1 MPAAPCSVLPPIAD
15 AFAYIQAET
24 SPWPTKGGTACS
36 EIPSQHAKVLP
47 VHYENIRTTCHA
59 LHRLGRHIGRAHAL
73 ALHLRA
79 SRQADTHCLRD
90 QRQKNR
96 SCTILCLPLA
106 STVRLLNLALGH
118 HPQIGALKLSIPESP
133 DQLRDSSC
141 CGSRHQLVTPVAFW
155 NSDAATPDAAP
166 DGQLIRACYGR
177 HELPT
182 PLYPAASP
190 LQGGFVCS
198 DGTPVPFGGFGGI
211 FGSGGGSIIGGPA
224 GGYASGPSSVAS
236 DSGSSGPDS
245 PCNPQ
250 PVFAF
255 EALRQAGA
263 SPARIGGGGGCG
275 KVPHSP
281 QDHYQ
286 QSPIAAPPQSWG
298 AKATPHPPWKLAAQ
312 APRQDQPHQQQAQP
326 QQQQQW
332 HSPSR
337 LSHSS
342 SGGAA
347 AALRSAGISG
357 SLLAPYSPA
366 AAGPDPSPAEDE
378 EMLSWRHGGSHQE
391 GLPWSAGRLLQR
403 LGFLFR
409 PTAAVR

>member
-1 MPAAPCSVLPPIAD
+1 VLPPIAD
-15 AFAYIQAET
+15 ALAYIQAET

-73 ALHLRA
+73 TLHLRA

-106 STVRLLNLALGH
+106 STMRLLNRALRH

-133 DQLRDSSC
+133 DQLRDSPR

-155 NSDAATPDAAP
+155 NSDATTPDAAP

-190 LQGGFVCS
+190 LQGGSECS
-198 DGTPVPFGGFGGI
+198 DGTPVLFGGFGGI
-211 FGSGGGSIIGGPA
+211 FGSGGGIIGEPA
-224 GGYASGPSSVAS
+224 GDYASAPSSVAS

-245 PCNPQ
+245 PCSPQ
-250 PVFAF
+250 PIFAF

-263 SPARIGGGGGCG
+263 CPARIGGGGGCG

-286 QSPIAAPPQSWG
+286 QQQSPPAAPPPSWG
-298 AKATPHPPWKLAAQ
+298 AKATPPPPWKLAAQ
-312 APRQDQPHQQQAQP
+312 APQQDQPHQQQAQ
-326 QQQQQW
+326 QQQQQQQQR

-337 LSHSS
+337 LSYSS

-347 AALRSAGISG
+347 AALRSAGSSG

-403 LGFLFR
+403 LGFFFR